1 MYIHL
6 AAVAAYG
13 NLAILLKDHI
23 MATLRTAIGSTMGM
37 VVDVTTGVSTT
48 ISAAAKLAELLQ
60 ISSNNAVV
68 AKRKTTNADINTLVN
83 QRKATIMVTNTAI
96 ESDNLKLREKNPEL
110 YDQVSTMVDSWF
122 VE

>member
-1 MYIHL
+1 
-6 AAVAAYG
+6 
-13 NLAILLKDHI
+13 

-110 YDQVSTMVDSWF
+110 YDQVASMVDSWF
-122 VE
+122 EE